1 MNVVDGKWIVAF
13 NFLPKASIVEL
24 KKNSKNLISLMN
36 DIFFKNMV
44 IEFT

>member
-1 MNVVDGKWIVAF
+1 MNSVDGKWRVAF

-24 KKNSKNLISLMN
+24 KKNSKQLISLMN
-36 DIFFKNMV
+36 DLFKKIMV